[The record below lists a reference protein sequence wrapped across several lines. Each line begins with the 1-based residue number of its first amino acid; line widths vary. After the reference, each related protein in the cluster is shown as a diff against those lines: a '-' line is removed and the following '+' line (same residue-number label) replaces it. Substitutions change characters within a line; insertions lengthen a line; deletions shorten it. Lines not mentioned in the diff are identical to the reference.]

1 MTHLEPTAPPPS
13 ILVVEDDAP
22 IADAVLYALR
32 RDGMQAKW
40 VTTLAAAAPII
51 GEVDLAVLDLTL
63 PDGSG
68 FSLLDAIRRL
78 GKGPRVIVLTARD
91 EDVDCVAALEAGAD
105 DYVTKPFS
113 PRALVARIRAVLR
126 RGNSPSATGPAA
138 SPSPVIVVDAERR
151 IAHYAGTAL
160 ALTRIEFDLLAAL
173 AETPGRVRSRAQ
185 LVDQVWGQAY
195 ALTER
200 TVDSHFKALR
210 RKLEDAGADPSMIET
225 VRGVGFKLRES
236 T

>member
-1 MTHLEPTAPPPS
+1 MTPEPVSPPPS
-13 ILVVEDDAP
+13 ILVVEDDNP

-32 RDGMQAKW
+32 RDGMQARS
-40 VTTLAAAAPII
+40 VSTIAAALPLIS
-51 GEVDLAVLDLTL
+51 EVDLAVLDLTL

-68 FSLLDAIRRL
+68 FTLLDSIRRL
-78 GKGPRVIVLTARD
+78 GQGPRVIVLTARD

-113 PRALVARIRAVLR
+113 PRALVARVRAVLR
-126 RGNSPSATGPAA
+126 RGVAPTPEPSSAPQIAL
-138 SPSPVIVVDAERR
+138 SVDTEKRV
-151 IAHYAGTAL
+151 AHFAGNTL

-210 RKLEDAGADPSMIET
+210 RKLEDAGADPSIIET
-225 VRGVGFKLRES
+225 VRGVGFKLREA